1 MGHNA
6 SRADTASRRGRDR
19 NRTRLYGV
27 LRELQDD
34 ICRSR
39 RRFTDYR
46 QSILDGD
53 STDFTCRWSDLLVLT
68 SVWTVIKP
76 SYREFVS
83 QGTRS
88 QTVGVD
94 IGQSLAEVDRL
105 SGVLDADKVVNGFV
119 GAALRI
125 SYVEIPSYVMQ
136 RVPDIL
142 PYQYGALW
150 GEAIYEV
157 LTPRLLFPGKPI
169 LPSDSVRTNRYTG
182 KNYET
187 VGTSVSMGYLI
198 ESYID
203 FGVLGALFIPFVLG
217 MLYSLIAQHILKL
230 GGRYDLTFCIAALI
244 VLFLPVQQ
252 FEISN
257 IKLFPGMLWN
267 WIVCS
272 IVVWVVWPRV
282 RPWFRLSAPA
292 QHPNRSSKGNYNQP
306 V

>member
-1 MGHNA
+1 MA
-6 SRADTASRRGRDR
+6 
-19 NRTRLYGV
+19 
-27 LRELQDD
+27 
-34 ICRSR
+34 
-39 RRFTDYR
+39 
-46 QSILDGD
+46 
-53 STDFTCRWSDLLVLT
+53 
-68 SVWTVIKP
+68 
-76 SYREFVS
+76 
-83 QGTRS
+83 
-88 QTVGVD
+88 VD
-94 IGQSLAEVDRL
+94 IGQSLGEVDRL
-105 SGVLDADKVVNGFV
+105 ASVLDADKVVNGLV

-125 SYVEIPSYVMQ
+125 SYIEIPSYVMQ

-150 GEAIYEV
+150 GDAIYEV

-187 VGTSVSMGYLI
+187 VGTSVSIGYLI

-203 FGVLGALFIPFVLG
+203 FGVFGALIIPFVLG
-217 MLYSLIAQHILKL
+217 MLYSLIAQHVLKL

-272 IVVWVVWPRV
+272 IVVWIVWPRV

-292 QHPNRSSKGNYNQP
+292 QHPNRSSKGNYNRP